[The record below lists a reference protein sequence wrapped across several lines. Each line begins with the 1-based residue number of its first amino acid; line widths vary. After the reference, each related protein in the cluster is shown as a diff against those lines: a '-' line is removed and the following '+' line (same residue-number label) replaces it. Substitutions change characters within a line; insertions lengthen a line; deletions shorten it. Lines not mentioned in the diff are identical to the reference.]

1 MLFGA
6 CVLVAEDECIIA
18 LDLADIFESA
28 GATVIGPAAT
38 VREALSLL
46 AAKPVDRA
54 CLDFNLADGEVT
66 PVMEMLS
73 SKGVPMVVYTGR
85 GLPPELASR
94 HPHVTVLRK
103 PESHKRL
110 VTELAAARGKVLPDC
125 DRQGNGPPLCRN
137 DVTRRDNLGP
147 QSMQHTVSTI

>member
-1 MLFGA
+1 MTSHPFTPGTT
-6 CVLVAEDECIIA
+6 LVNAFNRETF
-18 LDLADIFESA
+18 IF
-28 GATVIGPAAT
+28 T
-38 VREALSLL
+38 
-46 AAKPVDRA
+46 KPVDRA
-54 CLDFNLADGEVT
+54 FLDFNLADGEVT

-110 VTELAAARGKVLPDC
+110 VAELAAARGKVLPEC
-125 DRQGNGPPLCRN
+125 DRHGSGPPLCGN
-137 DVTRRDNLGP
+137 EVIQGDNLCP
-147 QSMQHTVSTI
+147 HSMQHTVSTI